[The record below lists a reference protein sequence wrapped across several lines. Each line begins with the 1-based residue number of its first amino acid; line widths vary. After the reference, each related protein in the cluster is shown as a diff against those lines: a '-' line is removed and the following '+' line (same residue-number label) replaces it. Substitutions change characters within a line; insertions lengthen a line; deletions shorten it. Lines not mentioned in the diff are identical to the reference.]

1 MIHSSNIA
9 LALIIAFA
17 IFVVSRGELPIYMG
31 ILGIGGYDVTA
42 DKCNASGGG
51 LLSSVI
57 GAATSAATPPDGSSA
72 RTPPALPSDTQQV

>member
-17 IFVVSRGELPIYMG
+17 IFVVSRGELPVYMG

-42 DKCNASGGG
+42 DRCNAGGG

-57 GAATSAATPPDGSSA
+57 SAATSAATPPAGSSG
-72 RTPPALPSDTQQV
+72 RTPPTLPSDTQQV

>member
-1 MIHSSNIA
+1 VVNSSNIA

-42 DKCNASGGG
+42 DQCNAGGG

-57 GAATSAATPPDGSSA
+57 GAATNAATPSST
-72 RTPPALPSDTQQV
+72 TPSTVPADTQQV